1 MTGNQVLEAYMA
13 IMELSKCVLP
23 YKAARGVAG
32 LKRALQVEYET
43 LRDAEGSVAEKHG
56 GTFTGGQWVFPDS
69 ERKNEFDMEM
79 AGFMEEDV
87 DIDLPKVD
95 ISKYSDQL
103 RLSPNTIFSLDGIV
117 VFEKEG

>member
-1 MTGNQVLEAYMA
+1 MA
-13 IMELSKCVLP
+13 IMELSRCVLP

-32 LKRALQVEYET
+32 LKRALQSEYET
-43 LRDAEGSVAEKHG
+43 LRDSEGSIAEKHG
-56 GTFTGGQWVFPDS
+56 GTLTGGQWTFQDAS
-69 ERKNEFDMEM
+69 AKEGFDKEL
-79 AGFMEEDV
+79 ADFMQEDV

-117 VFEKEG
+117 VFDKEG